1 MINIIIFLI
10 GFVIIIFFSI
20 FLYNGGTIFDL
31 LTFANFNYIY
41 TKIQN
46 DINKALTN
54 SNKEIEYN
62 IAPSE
67 IYIYTTGPETITF
80 EPILDTI
87 TIMQADKT
95 KVSLDLYKDVA
106 RLVPIFALLK
116 REFQYESYHV

>member
-1 MINIIIFLI
+1 MI